1 MIEISELTEA
11 DEETLSSVNHLL
23 PQLSGSASLI
33 TLDRLQVLACSECT
47 RLYLAKEG
55 DHIHGMLSLV
65 VFGIPTGTK
74 AWVEGVVVDDGARGK
89 GVGKALMR
97 HAMEQAKKLGAKTV
111 DLTSR
116 PSRKPPTSSTSLLA
130 SKLAKPT
137 FTGTWVDKF
146 PSNFFPSLISS
157 HKKVT
162 HLTKPFVV
170 EKITP
175 EEFNSKHRIDSITN
189 QPTQL

>member
-33 TLDRLQVLACSECT
+33 TLDRLQVLAASECT

-74 AWVEGVVVDDGARGK
+74 AWVRASWSMTAPVAKVWARLSC
-89 GVGKALMR
+89 VMPW
-97 HAMEQAKKLGAKTV
+97 
-111 DLTSR
+111 SR
-116 PSRKPPTSSTSLLA
+116 RKSSE
-130 SKLAKPT
+130 P
-137 FTGTWVDKF
+137 
-146 PSNFFPSLISS
+146 
-157 HKKVT
+157 
-162 HLTKPFVV
+162 
-170 EKITP
+170 
-175 EEFNSKHRIDSITN
+175 RRSI
-189 QPTQL
+189 

>member
-1 MIEISELTEA
+1 MYLIANFSDEAFSMIEITELTQA
-11 DEETLSSVNHLL
+11 DEGTLSSVNHLL

-33 TLDRLQVLACSECT
+33 TLEHLQALACSECT

-74 AWVEGVVVDDGARGK
+74 AWVEDVVVDDGARGK

-116 PSRKPPTSSTSLLA
+116 PSREAANKLYQSLGFE
-130 SKLAKPT
+130 T
-137 FTGTWVDKF
+137 R
-146 PSNFFPSLISS
+146 
-157 HKKVT
+157 
-162 HLTKPFVV
+162 
-170 EKITP
+170 E
-175 EEFNSKHRIDSITN
+175 TN
-189 QPTQL
+189 VYRYLG